1 MGTRPDGARPQRA
14 RAGARPRQRSRQ
26 HRRIGARM
34 RVRSLCCGRRNPR
47 QRKLAASRGR
57 GELRR
62 ATPHRARPSAG
73 LSVAAFQRRLG
84 RLLAD
89 GVCGAHP
96 ARRIRAARKRLSP
109 PHDGGDR
116 SGILDR
122 AETAIRPVV
131 SRTDAGRPYQDHG
144 RGQAVGAAAL
154 LWPGDPAQRQW
165 GAALRPAQPGRRRQP
180 RRGRSRRNGRRA
192 VRHRQG
198 AGPVAAAAA
207 RRHRAG
213 AARMSDDIILA
224 LRNATKLYAGVPAI
238 ENVDFELR
246 RGEIHA
252 LVGENGAG
260 KSTLKKV
267 RAGVVALTSGTM
279 EVNGVAAVPR
289 TPLEARNLGIAM
301 VFQEN
306 SLVPTMTVAQ
316 NLFLGQER
324 FYNRLR
330 GIYIAAQQFLQSLNF
345 DVTPTATVGLLGAA
359 KKQMVE
365 IARAVLHEAKV
376 IIFDEPTAT
385 LTPEEKKYF
394 FDLVRDLKRRGVS
407 IVFISHALEEALI
420 LADRITILRDG
431 KHVVTDDAASF
442 DRARPSPGRCGR
454 DLSNTLYGTRKTTVR
469 PAGARVLTIQNL
481 KMAPMVRNNSLSV
494 FAGQITG
501 VFGLVGA
508 GRTET
513 FKVVAG
519 VLKRDF
525 FHGGEVILNGR
536 PVRYRVPAPAVRAGI
551 AYVTEDRKV
560 EGFFETMSV
569 ARNIYLGLLAKMP
582 GGRFFLSNREA
593 DKVGKTWVEK
603 LKVRATGNDIKV
615 VELSGGNQQKVVI
628 AKSLVQGPELIIFDE
643 PTRGVDV
650 GAIVEI
656 HELIQRLADEGKA
669 VVVIS
674 SYLPEIMALSDRI
687 LVSRQGKVV
696 EEFSALE
703 ATEEKIMYA
712 AVH

>member
-1 MGTRPDGARPQRA
+1 MND
-14 RAGARPRQRSRQ
+14 
-26 HRRIGARM
+26 I
-34 RVRSLCCGRRNPR
+34 VLSLS
-47 QRKLAASRGR
+47 K
-57 GELRR
+57 
-62 ATPHRARPSAG
+62 
-73 LSVAAFQRRLG
+73 
-84 RLLAD
+84 
-89 GVCGAHP
+89 
-96 ARRIRAARKRLSP
+96 
-109 PHDGGDR
+109 
-116 SGILDR
+116 
-122 AETAIRPVV
+122 
-131 SRTDAGRPYQDHG
+131 
-144 RGQAVGAAAL
+144 
-154 LWPGDPAQRQW
+154 
-165 GAALRPAQPGRRRQP
+165 
-180 RRGRSRRNGRRA
+180 
-192 VRHRQG
+192 
-198 AGPVAAAAA
+198 
-207 RRHRAG
+207 
-213 AARMSDDIILA
+213 
-224 LRNATKLYAGVPAI
+224 ATKLYAGVPAI
-238 ENVDFELR
+238 EQVDFDLR

-260 KSTLKKV
+260 KSTLTKV
-267 RAGVVALTSGTM
+267 MAGVVTLTSGTM
-279 EVNGVAAVPR
+279 TVDGAEVAPR

-316 NLFLGQER
+316 NLFLGQEK

-345 DVTPTATVGLLGAA
+345 DVTPTATVGALGAA

-365 IARAVLHEAKV
+365 IARAVLHRAKV

-394 FDLVRDLKRRGVS
+394 FDLVRDLKKRGVS
-407 IVFISHALEEALI
+407 IIFISHALEEALL
-420 LADRITILRDG
+420 LADRITVLRDG
-431 KHVVTDDAASF
+431 KHVVTDDATKF
-442 DRARPSPGRCGR
+442 DRAAIVQAMVGR
-454 DLSNTLYGTRKTTVR
+454 DLSNTLYGVRKNSVR
-469 PAGARVLTIQNL
+469 PAGARVLTVQNL
-481 KMAPMVRNNSLSV
+481 KMAPMVKNNSLSV

-513 FKVVAG
+513 FKIVAG

-525 FHGGEVILNGR
+525 FHGGEILLHDK
-536 PVRYRVPAPAVRAGI
+536 PVRYRVPAPAVKAGI

-560 EGFFETMSV
+560 EGFFETASI
-569 ARNIYLGLLAKMP
+569 ARNMYLGLLAKFP
-582 GGRFFLSNREA
+582 KGRMLLSRRETNTL
-593 DKVGKTWVEK
+593 GKTWIER
-603 LKVRATGNDIKV
+603 LKVRAIGDEVKV

-628 AKSLVQGPELIIFDE
+628 AKSLVQEPELIVFDE

-656 HELIQRLADEGKA
+656 HELINRLADEGKA

-712 AVH
+712 AIH